1 MSKNLKFLVSLGLS
15 GVLSLSF
22 FTSCNHTEN
31 QYEAESTQESF
42 SNEETTASS
51 DVLNSTEESTSSEKA
66 PSQLENVGSKGL
78 TYVANEDG
86 KTCKVTGLGTC
97 KDTQIVIP
105 RAFEGLS
112 VTAIG
117 ARAFEDCEN
126 LVGVEIPEGITVIEE
141 SAFAECSSLKKI
153 TIPNSVKTIGNNAF
167 YACGSLQSAVI
178 GNGVTAIGDSAFYSC
193 FALTEIEI
201 PDGVQS
207 IGMNAFR
214 YCSGLKKLVIGN
226 GVETIGDSAF
236 YECTSLTNVEIP
248 DHVTSIGAYA
258 FSQCTELE
266 RVNFGK
272 GLESIGNSAFNS
284 CRKLKSVEIMDYY
297 RVSDLSAFRGSSVEC
312 LGLLGCNGLSSFT
325 SKMHI
330 DEFSFVADMPCL
342 KELRID
348 IIKDQPSEYY
358 LTQISQCTRL
368 EILGIPDS
376 FFTFQQ
382 FAWLKSKLLCVR
394 KGLDGVYPYGKDF
407 YAVIGKRM
415 PKSLQDPIKAASY
428 QKRYDALVESYRN
441 RETPPRDQ
449 DKD

>member
-1 MSKNLKFLVSLGLS
+1 MRNLVFVAPGQFSDRNGRRYDTYI
-15 GVLSLSF
+15 SF
-22 FTSCNHTEN
+22 TDKEGDERFVHEGE
-31 QYEAESTQESF
+31 YF
-42 SNEETTASS
+42 
-51 DVLNSTEESTSSEKA
+51 STEA
-66 PSQLENVGSKGL
+66 FLD
-78 TYVANEDG
+78 YVHQAKPRG
-86 KTCKVTGLGTC
+86 IVFSF
-97 KDTQIVIP
+97 DTQ
-105 RAFEGLS
+105 
-112 VTAIG
+112 
-117 ARAFEDCEN
+117 D
-126 LVGVEIPEGITVIEE
+126 
-141 SAFAECSSLKKI
+141 
-153 TIPNSVKTIGNNAF
+153 
-167 YACGSLQSAVI
+167 
-178 GNGVTAIGDSAFYSC
+178 
-193 FALTEIEI
+193 
-201 PDGVQS
+201 
-207 IGMNAFR
+207 
-214 YCSGLKKLVIGN
+214 
-226 GVETIGDSAF
+226 
-236 YECTSLTNVEIP
+236 
-248 DHVTSIGAYA
+248 
-258 FSQCTELE
+258 ELE
-266 RVNFGK
+266 FVLRQVSGFARSIHIAAKHNTAFDLTP
-272 GLESIGNSAFNS
+272 LESCVELAAIQLYWNTKQETLWDVKKNP
-284 CRKLKSVEIMDYY
+284 KLKSVEIMDYY

-382 FAWLKSKLLCVR
+382 FAWLKSKLPCVR